1 MSYLSKGFKALVPQ
15 IKAFST
21 ARKYFFKNKKMRSN
35 INLQKFLDVRAFK
48 INDSGN
54 FCPGKMMPENVEEL
68 GNAQRTVA
76 NMDR

>member
-15 IKAFST
+15 IRAFST
-21 ARKYFFKNKKMRSN
+21 ARKYFLKNTKMRSN

>member
-1 MSYLSKGFKALVPQ
+1 
-15 IKAFST
+15 
-21 ARKYFFKNKKMRSN
+21 MRSN
-35 INLQKFLDVRAFK
+35 INLQKNLDVRAFK